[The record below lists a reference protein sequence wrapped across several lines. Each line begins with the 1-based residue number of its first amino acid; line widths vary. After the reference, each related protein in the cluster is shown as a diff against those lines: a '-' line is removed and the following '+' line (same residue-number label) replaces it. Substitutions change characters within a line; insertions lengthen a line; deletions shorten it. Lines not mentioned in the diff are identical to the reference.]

1 MSSSMTIE
9 SLNFFPFDASSLLVA
24 LPEIFL
30 LSAIV
35 VILLL
40 DLFLSKKF
48 KQATYYLTQFS
59 LLATGAFAFNLIG
72 HDPTVIFSNSFVLD
86 DMASVFKVF
95 MMGGT
100 MLAMVYSRQYL
111 TVHGLF
117 RGEFFTLV
125 LLAVLGMM
133 VMVSGYSLLTLYLG
147 LEILSL
153 SLYTLIAIA
162 RERTDAVESALKY
175 FVLGA
180 IASGLLLYG
189 MSMIYGISGSLNISE
204 IAAFASSSTL
214 DSRETLITNFGLVF
228 LVIGIAFK
236 LGAVPFHNWVPDVY
250 QGSPTAVTMFISTVP
265 KIAAV
270 AMLVRILIDGLGA
283 MQPYWSD
290 LFMALAVLS
299 IALGSVVALMQT
311 NIKRM
316 LAYSTISHIGF
327 IMLGVA
333 TGVVTGYASAVFY
346 VLAYVLM
353 SLAAFGIIILL
364 NKKGFEADL
373 ISDYKGLSK
382 HSPWFALMMLIIMF
396 SMAGVPPFIGF
407 YSKLF
412 VLQQVISAGF
422 VTIAIIAVVFAVIS
436 AYYYLQIIKSMYFD
450 ETDKEMSI
458 SAPMDMQLVLSI
470 NAVLI
475 LVVGL
480 FPDYW
485 MQLAISLF

>member
-1 MSSSMTIE
+1 MMNT
-9 SLNFFPFDASSLLVA
+9 FQFDTASLLVA

-35 VILLL
+35 VVLLL
-40 DLFLSKKF
+40 DLFLTKGF
-48 KQATYYLTQFS
+48 KQVTYYLTQIS
-59 LLATGAFAFNLIG
+59 LFITGLLAFNLIG
-72 HDPTVIFSNSFVLD
+72 HPETVIFSNSFVLD

-95 MMGGT
+95 MMGSA
-100 MLAMVYSRQYL
+100 MVAMVYSRHYL
-111 TVHGLF
+111 TQHDLF
-117 RGEFFTLV
+117 RGEYFVLV
-125 LLAVLGMM
+125 LLSILGMM

-162 RERTDAVESALKY
+162 RKRSGAIEAALKY

-204 IAAFASSSTL
+204 ISAFASDANL
-214 DSRETLITNFGLVF
+214 ASRETLIINFGLVF

-236 LGAVPFHNWVPDVY
+236 LGAVPFHMWVPDVY
-250 QGSPTAVTMFISTVP
+250 QGSPTSVTMFISTVP

-270 AMLVRILIDGLGA
+270 AMLVRLLVDGLGSMHA
-283 MQPYWSD
+283 YWSD
-290 LFMALAVLS
+290 LFMILALLS

-316 LAYSTISHIGF
+316 LAYSTISHVGF
-327 IMLGVA
+327 VMLGFV
-333 TGVVTGYASAVFY
+333 TGVISGYGAATFY
-346 VLAYVLM
+346 ILVYVLM
-353 SLAAFGIIILL
+353 SLAAFGVIILL
-364 NKKGFEADL
+364 NKKGFEAEE

-382 HSPWFALMMLIIMF
+382 SSPWFALMMLVVML

-407 YSKLF
+407 YSKF
-412 VLQQVISAGF
+412 FILQQVISAGF
-422 VTIAIIAVVFAVIS
+422 VTVAIIAVVFAVIS
-436 AYYYLQIIKSMYFD
+436 AYYYLQIIKSMYFND
-450 ETDKEMSI
+450 AEQELTI
-458 SAPMDMQLVLSI
+458 TAPMDIKLVLSI
-470 NAVLI
+470 NAILI

-480 FPDYW
+480 FPDFW
-485 MQLAISLF
+485 MKLALSLF